1 MMEKISSRQHSHGI
15 SKVLGFAGLIPF
27 LVPAALMLQAAL
39 SAKGF
44 ESAAFFGLY
53 APYVFITYSAI
64 ILSFLCGA
72 LWGKAVSG
80 DCRQSASTML
90 IFSNL
95 IALGAWSCTLFIYLA
110 PIMSILALAM
120 LLAGFL
126 ALLFCEREFELMVF
140 QRNGENDFRNS
151 SYWKMRLQ
159 LTVLVCLLHIL
170 VICLMIREF

>member
-1 MMEKISSRQHSHGI
+1 MDTQNPEQPSSTIVRM
-15 SKVLGFAGLIPF
+15 LGFAGTIPF
-27 LVPAALMLQAAL
+27 VVPVILMVQGAL

-44 ESAAFFGLY
+44 QSAALFGLY

-80 DCRQSASTML
+80 DCRQAANAIL

-95 IALGAWSCTLFIYLA
+95 LALSAWSCTLLIYLA
-110 PIMSILALAM
+110 PIMSIFAVAL
-120 LLAGFL
+120 LFAGFL
-126 ALLFCEREFELMVF
+126 AVLFCEREFELSATQSDKVK
-140 QRNGENDFRNS
+140 DFRVS
-151 SYWKMRLQ
+151 SYWKMRVQ
-159 LTVLVCLLHIL
+159 LTVFVALMHLL

>member
-1 MMEKISSRQHSHGI
+1 MNKYNSGNSPSVLVRI
-15 SKVLGFAGLIPF
+15 LGFAGLAPF
-27 LVPAALMLQAAL
+27 LLPALLMVQGAF

-44 ESAAFFGLY
+44 ESAAVFGLY

-80 DCRQSASTML
+80 DCRQSANAVL

-95 IALGAWSCTLFIYLA
+95 MALSAWSCTLLIYLA
-110 PIMSILALAM
+110 PIMSIFAVAL

-126 ALLFCEREFELMVF
+126 AVLLCEREFERAAVQEDSAKNAM
-140 QRNGENDFRNS
+140 DS
-151 SYWKMRLQ
+151 SYWRMRVQ
-159 LTVLVCLLHIL
+159 LTVLVALLHIV
-170 VICLMIREF
+170 VIYLMIQEL

>member
-1 MMEKISSRQHSHGI
+1 MNTFSAGQTASGLTR
-15 SKVLGFAGLIPF
+15 VLGFAGLIPF
-27 LVPAALMLQAAL
+27 LLPVLLMIQGAL

-44 ESAAFFGLY
+44 ESASLFGLY

-72 LWGKAVSG
+72 LWGKTVSDDCHPSANAV
-80 DCRQSASTML
+80 L

-95 IALGAWSCTLFIYLA
+95 MALSAWSCTLFIYLA
-110 PIMSILALAM
+110 PIMSIFAVTL

-126 ALLFCEREFELMVF
+126 AVLYCEREFEQLKS
-140 QRNGENDFRNS
+140 QRSSEQDYQGT

-159 LTVLVCLLHIL
+159 LTALVSLLHL
-170 VICLMIREF
+170 VVMYLMIQEF

>member
-1 MMEKISSRQHSHGI
+1 MDTYSTTQHSHGTI
-15 SKVLGFAGLIPF
+15 KVLGFAGLIPF
-27 LVPAALMLQAAL
+27 LVPAVLMLEAAL
-39 SAKGF
+39 TPKGF
-44 ESAAFFGLY
+44 ESAALFGLY

-80 DCRQSASTML
+80 DCRQSANAML

-95 IALGAWSCTLFIYLA
+95 IALSAWSCTLFIYLA
-110 PIMSILALAM
+110 PIMSILAVAI

-126 ALLFCEREFELMVF
+126 AVLFCEREFELIKT
-140 QRNGENDFRNS
+140 QRNSDGDFRET

-159 LTVLVCLLHIL
+159 LTGFVSLLHLL